1 MKKLHRLMYFARA
14 CMIVGG
20 ITAFIGFLS
29 MFLELL
35 NNSLFSTFTFVMLAI
50 GFSVFYP
57 MVYINKALENVL
69 FDKEVT
75 K

>member
-1 MKKLHRLMYFARA
+1 MKKLHKLMYFARA
-14 CMIVGG
+14 CLIVGG
-20 ITAFIGFLS
+20 ITALIGCLS

-35 NNSLFSTFTFVMLAI
+35 NNSLFSTFTYVTLAI

-57 MVYINKALENVL
+57 MVYVNKALESIL
-69 FDKEVT
+69 FDKGVT